1 MEKKREQWTSKF
13 GFILASAGAAIG
25 LGQIWK
31 FPYVTGMSG
40 GGAFFLIFIIFTIL
54 IGLPMLIS
62 EYIIGRGTAKE
73 AISAYKKLAPKSAWV
88 WIGRLGVIG
97 SFLLLSFYSVVG
109 GWVLIYS
116 VRGVLGKIISEGSDY
131 GTLFGSIIATPTT
144 TLMGLFVF
152 TIINVIVI
160 ALGVAGGIERAN
172 KILMPLLFIFF
183 IVLVVRALT
192 LEGAMEGVT
201 FFLAPDFSKITGES
215 VLFAL
220 GQSFFS
226 LSVGF
231 SCMVTYSSYLKRDV
245 SIPSAAGSVVGL
257 NIFTSFLAGLAI
269 FPVVFAF
276 GLEPAEGPG
285 LLFMVLPTAFSEIP
299 FGGFFLALF
308 LVLLLF
314 ATLTSSFSL
323 YEIVVAAVTANGKLN
338 RKTATWLVGAI
349 VFIAA
354 IPSALTESVLSDV
367 TIFGLSI
374 FDATDYLV
382 SNILLPLGGL
392 LIALFII
399 HRVEKAFVKEEFM
412 LANHIREPLYQL
424 WRKLMT
430 WIVPIVI
437 VVVFLDTLGVTKLII
452 GN

>member
-1 MEKKREQWTSKF
+1 MNEQREQWTTKF
-13 GFILASAGAAIG
+13 GFILASAGAAVG

-40 GGAFFLIFIIFTIL
+40 GGAFFLIFIIFTLL

-62 EYIIGRGTAKE
+62 EYIIGRGTARE

-88 WIGRLGVIG
+88 WVGRIGVIG
-97 SFLLLSFYSVVG
+97 CFLLLSFYSVVG

-116 VRGVLGKIISEGSDY
+116 ALGIPGKIIAEGADY
-131 GTLFGSIIATPTT
+131 GAKFGSIISSPTT
-144 TLMGLFVF
+144 TIIGLLIF
-152 TIINVIVI
+152 TLINVLVI
-160 ALGVAGGIERAN
+160 ALGVAKGIERAN

-183 IVLVVRALT
+183 IVLVIRALT
-192 LEGAMEGVT
+192 LDGAMEGVV
-201 FFLAPDFSKITGES
+201 FFLAPDFSSITGES
-215 VLFAL
+215 ILFAL

-231 SCMVTYSSYLKRDV
+231 SCMVTYSSYLNRDV
-245 SIPSAAGSVVGL
+245 SLTSSAGSVVGM
-257 NIFTSFLAGLAI
+257 NIFVSFLAGLAI

-276 GLEPAEGPG
+276 GFEPTEGPG
-285 LLFMVLPTAFSEIP
+285 LLFMVLPAAFSEVP

-308 LVLLLF
+308 LLLLLF

-323 YEIVVAAVTANGKLN
+323 YEIIVAAITANGKLT
-338 RKTATWLVGAI
+338 RKQAAWFIGGV

-354 IPSALTESVLSDV
+354 IPSALTESVLSNV
-367 TIFGLSI
+367 SIFGLSI

-399 HRVEKAFVKEEFM
+399 HRADKSLVKEEFQ
-412 LANHIREPLYQL
+412 LAGSGNETLYKG
-424 WRKLMT
+424 WRVLMT
-430 WIVPIVI
+430 WVVPIVI
-437 VVVFLDTLGVTKLII
+437 IVVFLDTLGLTKLIL
-452 GN
+452 G